1 VTTTDKT
8 VESSGPTADESSKD
22 RRREQR
28 RLSGL
33 RRVIFAVLALLAFFA
48 LTELVLYGVGR
59 VAYHQTVSRFNPQ
72 RSVSDGDVFRVVT
85 FGDSVTA
92 GQGTAPQ
99 YSYPRQLEDL
109 LNKGKT
115 GGQFEVVNN
124 GVYALNSSRTADLL
138 PGWLEEFQPDLIVV
152 MTGCNNAWNYRNSHL
167 DELGL
172 LGAEERSPLLK
183 LLDNTRTYRF
193 LRVLLKRQKTGF
205 GIAEEQG
212 PSPILRGNMQI
223 SKSISPAVDPTAATL
238 ERQRTLFKDAGALD
252 KLLEHDLSEITRI
265 AGEFGASIVL
275 MTYPFRPPYQKHG
288 ELTLRFAEEQ
298 GLMIADNYAIFES
311 VKRSKPGLDLFS
323 ADRGHPNATGYRVIA
338 ANIYEQMR
346 LHQDRLDISLGPTP
360 DPLKSFKDKDY
371 LLDLYEEV
379 KLSAEVP
386 GADEY
391 VFEALGYV
399 AMELEDAALAE
410 EAFLL
415 AFERSGG
422 APQFYESLGNLY
434 VRQEKWD
441 DLDDLKVKMLGMRS
455 DRNDISFLLEMF
467 EREAQIGRQGLPT
480 GELGGWNRQGDEQG
494 PGDRKG
500 GLQKLG
506 GGAPEPQGGRGPA
519 PQGLGGPSGPNDNGN
534 VGGGGRSR
542 PISGGDAGVPPG

>member
-1 VTTTDKT
+1 MV
-8 VESSGPTADESSKD
+8 
-22 RRREQR
+22 
-28 RLSGL
+28 
-33 RRVIFAVLALLAFFA
+33 FAALALLAFFA

-59 VAYHQTVSRFNPQ
+59 VAYHQTVTRFNPQ
-72 RSVSDGDVFRVVT
+72 RSASEGDVFRVVT

-152 MTGCNNAWNYRNSHL
+152 MVGCNNAWNYRNSHL
-167 DELGL
+167 EELGL
-172 LGAEERSPLLK
+172 LGAQERSPLLK

-205 GIAEEQG
+205 GIAEEQE
-212 PSPILRGNMQI
+212 PAPILRGNMQI
-223 SKSISPAVDPTAATL
+223 SASISPAVDPTAATL
-238 ERQRTLFKDAGALD
+238 ERQRTLFKDSGALD
-252 KLLEHDLSEITRI
+252 KLLEHDLGEITRL
-265 AGEFGASIVL
+265 AGEFGASVVV
-275 MTYPFRPPYQKHG
+275 MTYPFRPPYQEHG
-288 ELTLRFAEEQ
+288 KLTRRFAEEQ
-298 GLMIADNYAIFES
+298 GLMLADNYAIFES

-346 LHQDRLDISLGPTP
+346 LHQDRLGISLGPTP
-360 DPLKSFKDKDY
+360 DPLESFKDKDY
-371 LLDLYEEV
+371 LLGLYEEV
-379 KLSAEVP
+379 KRSAEVP

-441 DLDDLKVKMLGMRS
+441 ALDDLKVKMLAMRS

-467 EREAQIGRQGLPT
+467 EREAQVGRQGLPT
-480 GELGGWNRQGDEQG
+480 GELGGWNRSGDDLG
-494 PGDRKG
+494 PGDEKG
-500 GLQKLG
+500 GMQRLG
-506 GGAPEPQGGRGPA
+506 RGGPPPQGGRGGS
-519 PQGLGGPSGPNDNGN
+519 PQGARGPGGSGDNGPGGPSGNGN
-534 VGGGGRSR
+534 AGGGGRSR
-542 PISGGDAGVPPG
+542 PISSGDAGVPPG